1 MRVSCSL
8 VVGIELWHQLN
19 FGVFIITTP
28 HETVVSVFEIRS
40 LYRESL
46 KLLIGS
52 SLVTTSV
59 LCACVL
65 PCIGRREEP
74 CELYMDTRNYWTLDS
89 IHTRMES
96 FYSFLVLSEALR
108 CLSFL
113 RLGSGVCGGGAPTPK
128 LDTIYY
134 HPGKYCV

>member
-40 LYRESL
+40 LYRERGTAFYDL

-65 PCIGRREEP
+65 QCIGRREAALP
-74 CELYMDTRNYWTLDS
+74 KFFASRVRRVWGWST
-89 IHTRMES
+89 HA
-96 FYSFLVLSEALR
+96 EA
-108 CLSFL
+108 
-113 RLGSGVCGGGAPTPK
+113 G
-128 LDTIYY
+128 Y
-134 HPGKYCV
+134 HI